1 MKKKLKPAGITE
13 GVSEAIIFVQAFFL
27 LTFGVASLMATSAIS
42 SSSAFISKDTNCD
55 EVTKIIHNF
64 EMVGSSIVIFSII
77 VTIAISI
84 RTFRTVQTKFKKKPR
99 RKS

>member
-27 LTFGVASLMATSAIS
+27 LTFGVASLMATSAI